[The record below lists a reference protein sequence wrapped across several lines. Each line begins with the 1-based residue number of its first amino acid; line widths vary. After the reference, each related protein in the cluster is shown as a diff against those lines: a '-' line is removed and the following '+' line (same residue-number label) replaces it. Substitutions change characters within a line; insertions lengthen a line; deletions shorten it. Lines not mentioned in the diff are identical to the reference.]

1 MLFSRPKALVAKEPV
16 KPAFVSSGGK
26 GSVPPSILSRDLR
39 VTGNLSS
46 SGDMQVDGI
55 VEGDVKSRTLTLGE
69 TGAVTGTVEAE
80 QARICGSITGK
91 LVARSVELS
100 RTAKIFGDIIHQ
112 TLSIEAGAKVE
123 GMLSRMDDEAKA
135 IAPPKAEFRVP
146 DPTAMERSD
155 QVSADIT
162 RFPAMGDQSLATEAN
177 GTRAYLKNNQGKED
191 LALTEADLDDVPNP
205 LKNKI
210 RGALS

>member
-16 KPAFVSSGGK
+16 KPAFVSSNGRS
-26 GSVPPSILSRDLR
+26 SVPPSILSRDLR

-46 SGDMQVDGI
+46 AGDMQVDGI

-69 TGAVTGTVEAE
+69 TGTVTGTVEAE
-80 QARICGSITGK
+80 QARICGSIRGK
-91 LVARSVELS
+91 LIARSVELS
-100 RTAKIFGDIIHQ
+100 RTAKVFGDIIHQ
-112 TLSIEAGAKVE
+112 TLSIEAGAEVE
-123 GMLSRMDDEAKA
+123 GMLSRMDEEAKA
-135 IAPPKAEFRVP
+135 IAPPKTEFRVSE
-146 DPTAMERSD
+146 TMTMEKSD

-162 RFPAMGDQSLATEAN
+162 RFPAMGEQFVAVEAN
-177 GTRAYLKNNQGKED
+177 GAKAYLKNNQGKEE
-191 LALTEADLDDVPNP
+191 LASTEVQLDDVPNP

>member
-16 KPAFVSSGGK
+16 KPAFVSSNGK
-26 GSVPPSILSRDLR
+26 SSVPPSILSRDLR
-39 VTGNLSS
+39 VIGNLSS
-46 SGDMQVDGI
+46 AGDMQVDGI

-80 QARICGSITGK
+80 QARICGSIRGK

-123 GMLSRMDDEAKA
+123 GMLSRMDEEAKA
-135 IAPPKAEFRVP
+135 IAPPKTEFRVS
-146 DPTAMERSD
+146 DAVTMEKSD

-162 RFPAMGDQSLATEAN
+162 RFPATGEQPLAMETN
-177 GTRAYLKNNQGKED
+177 GARAYLKSNQVKD
-191 LALTEADLDDVPNP
+191 DVVSTTADLDDVPNP

>member
-69 TGAVTGTVEAE
+69 TGTVTGTVEAE
-80 QARICGSITGK
+80 QARICGNIRGK

-100 RTAKIFGDIIHQ
+100 RTAKVFGDIIHQ

-123 GMLSRMDDEAKA
+123 GMLSRMDEETKA
-135 IAPPKAEFRVP
+135 IAPPRAEFQLP
-146 DPTAMERSD
+146 DTTTMDKSD

-162 RFPAMGDQSLATEAN
+162 RFPAVGEQSLAVEVN
-177 GTRAYLKNNQGKED
+177 GARAYLKNNQVKDD
-191 LALTEADLDDVPNP
+191 LASIDADQDDVPNP

>member
-16 KPAFVSSGGK
+16 KPAFVSSGSK

-69 TGAVTGTVEAE
+69 TGVVTGTVEAE

-123 GMLSRMDDEAKA
+123 GMLSRMDEEAKA
-135 IAPPKAEFRVP
+135 IAPPNSEFRAP
-146 DPTAMERSD
+146 DAMTMEKSD

-162 RFPAMGDQSLATEAN
+162 RFPAMGDQSLAAEVN
-177 GTRAYLKNNQGKED
+177 GTRAYLKNNQMKED
-191 LALTEADLDDVPNP
+191 LASAEADLDDVPNP

>member
-1 MLFSRPKALVAKEPV
+1 MLFSRPKAFVAKEPV
-16 KPAFVSSGGK
+16 KPAFVSSSGK

-46 SGDMQVDGI
+46 AGDMQVDGI

-69 TGAVTGTVEAE
+69 TGVVTGIVEAE
-80 QARICGSITGK
+80 QARICGSIKGK
-91 LVARSVELS
+91 LVARSVELT
-100 RTAKIFGDIIHQ
+100 RTAKVFGDIIHQ

-123 GMLSRMDDEAKA
+123 GMLSRMEEEAKA
-135 IAPPKAEFRVP
+135 IAPPVAEFRVP
-146 DPTAMERSD
+146 DATVVEKAD

-162 RFPAMGDQSLATEAN
+162 RFPAVGDQPLAGEAN
-177 GTRAYLKNNQGKED
+177 GARAYLKNNP
-191 LALTEADLDDVPNP
+191 TEADLDDVPNP